1 MAYWISLI
9 IQDSRGPVARK
20 KLWKRCSAHV
30 YISRLIKVLQIAEKT
45 DRSPAQLTS
54 NEESKQGVRL
64 TTENLHG
71 VRNGLNGFVSGH
83 SVVASAAAAAAEN
96 ITNEVRNG
104 SLLHKTLLL
113 DQQQASTTS
122 PLYASQ
128 KQVKPYIY
136 TLVGV

>member
-20 KLWKRCSAHV
+20 KSWKRCSAHV

-45 DRSPAQLTS
+45 DRSPAQFTS

-71 VRNGLNGFVSGH
+71 VRNGMNGFVSGH
-83 SVVASAAAAAAEN
+83 SVVASAAEN
-96 ITNEVRNG
+96 NTNEVRNG
-104 SLLHKTLLL
+104 SLLHKRLLL

-122 PLYASQ
+122 PLHASQ

-136 TLVGV
+136 TLLGVLVS